1 MLIPFLD
8 LGCEMV
14 CRFTAK
20 RFKFKDPYICLRFL
34 FLHCNWEIAPK
45 FYFDLTDLSLF
56 LRVGYQKL
64 WDNFGTTLRQFWQS
78 YGTTLGPHSNYL
90 ETILAKLW
98 DHIVTIGGAYPCPVG
113 GIWAFL
119 YKLDDNCDTNRI
131 VVHVVRSPGV
141 SQTWCLV
148 VEQTSVETSVVS
160 VTIPGFWAVF
170 CIHRDF

>member
-1 MLIPFLD
+1 MLTSFLAI
-8 LGCEMV
+8 LS
-14 CRFTAK
+14 
-20 RFKFKDPYICLRFL
+20 FL
-34 FLHCNWEIAPK
+34 VSTRQFWDNFDTTLTKLWQNFDKTLTQLWPK
-45 FYFDLTDLSLF
+45 FDITLT
-56 LRVGYQKL
+56 QI

-113 GIWAFL
+113 GMWPCL
-119 YKLDDNCDTNRI
+119 NKLDDNCDANRI

-170 CIHRDF
+170 CIHHNFNSL